1 MNMSTINLSRRGFV
15 KGTAALAAA
24 SAVAGSL
31 TYKPVKAFANTP
43 NAAVQGQAGE
53 VYGHC
58 RMCMLCGSC
67 SFVAP

>member
-1 MNMSTINLSRRGFV
+1 MRHAHEHHHEPQPTGKEENDVNMSTINLSRRGFV

-43 NAAVQGQAGE
+43 NAAV
-53 VYGHC
+53 
-58 RMCMLCGSC
+58 
-67 SFVAP
+67 